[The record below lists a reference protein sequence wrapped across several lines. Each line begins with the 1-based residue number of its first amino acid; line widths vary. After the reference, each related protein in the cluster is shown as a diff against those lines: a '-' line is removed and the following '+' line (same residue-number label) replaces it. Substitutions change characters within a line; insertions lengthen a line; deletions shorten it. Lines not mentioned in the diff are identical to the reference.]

1 LKGRHGEKSLT
12 EPPVADER
20 GLSIATMKPTLRQ
33 QRLALAIIGLLFI
46 GFAAIAPFAAKQA
59 VQVGS
64 FVPTVQAI
72 IFVTNL
78 TTAVLLFSQFSI
90 LGLRELLLLASG
102 YLFSAL
108 IVIPHALSYP
118 GAFAPKGLLGSG
130 IQATP
135 WLYTFWHFGF
145 SAVVLGYAC
154 LLNTN
159 SKKLFIHN
167 SGMPAIC
174 LSTGIVVTLVS
185 ALTWSV
191 AAKEEYWPRLLA
203 NDVDFT
209 PLTNYVGT
217 IPLATS
223 VLAFIVLWF
232 RRRSVLDLWVAVAI
246 LATVV
251 EQAVA
256 CLFIVSRYSVGAYA
270 VRTFSVIVST
280 IVLSA
285 MLSEFVRVYASLVR
299 TNQMLQRERESKLT
313 TVAAAVAAIAHE
325 IRQPLTAISANSS
338 AARRFLARGPA
349 DIERVGG
356 ILDNIGKASLRAN
369 EIVEGVGAL
378 FRRANSE
385 RQSIDVNDL
394 VIEALQV
401 IAKEL
406 ADCSITVDTQLTS
419 ELPRI
424 MGDKGQ
430 LQEVIVNLVQN
441 SIDAMRTVS
450 AKPRMLHVRTEPHGR
465 DAIAISVEDTGPG
478 IEQKTLSSVFDA
490 FVTTKTKGMG
500 LGLAIS
506 QAIVER
512 HDGRI
517 TAMSGVKGGAR
528 FEIILPIKAD
538 PQAIL
543 AS

>member
-1 LKGRHGEKSLT
+1 MT
-12 EPPVADER
+12 EQPVADER
-20 GLSIATMKPTLRQ
+20 ELSIATMEPTLRQ
-33 QRLALAIIGLLFI
+33 QRLALAIIGLLSI
-46 GFAAIAPFAAKQA
+46 GFAAIAPFAAKQV

-90 LGLRELLLLASG
+90 LGLREILLLASG

-118 GAFAPKGLLGSG
+118 GAFAPKGLLSSG

-154 LLNTN
+154 LLDTN

-174 LSTGIVVTLVS
+174 LSTGIVVTLVC

-191 AAKEEYWPRLLA
+191 AANEQYWPRLLA
-203 NDVDFT
+203 NEVDFT
-209 PLTNYVGT
+209 PLTNYVGA
-217 IPLATS
+217 IPLVTS
-223 VLAFIVLWF
+223 VLAFIVLWI

-246 LATVV
+246 FATVV
-251 EQAVA
+251 EQTVS
-256 CLFIVSRYSVGAYA
+256 CLFIFNRYSVGSYA
-270 VRTFSVIVST
+270 VRSFSVIVST

-285 MLSEFVRVYASLVR
+285 MLSETVRVYASLVR
-299 TNQMLQRERESKLT
+299 TNHMLRRERESKLT
-313 TVAAAVAAIAHE
+313 NVAAAVAAITHE
-325 IRQPLTAISANSS
+325 IRQPLTAISTKSA
-338 AARRFLARGPA
+338 AARRFLARVPT

-356 ILDNIGKASLRAN
+356 ILDDIGKASLRVN
-369 EIVEGVGAL
+369 EVIGSVGAL
-378 FRRANSE
+378 FRRASPE
-385 RQSIDVNDL
+385 QQSIDVNDL
-394 VIEALQV
+394 VIGGLQLLG
-401 IAKEL
+401 KEL

-419 ELPRI
+419 ELPPI
-424 MGDKGQ
+424 MGHKGQ
-430 LQEVIVNLVQN
+430 LQEVILNLVQN
-441 SIDAMRTVS
+441 SIDAMRTMT
-450 AKPRMLHVRTEPHGR
+450 AKPRMLHVRTAPHGR

-478 IEQKTLSSVFDA
+478 IEEKTLSSVFDA

-512 HDGRI
+512 HDGKI
-517 TAMSGVKGGAR
+517 TAMSGVNGGAR

>member
-1 LKGRHGEKSLT
+1 MT

-299 TNQMLQRERESKLT
+299 TNQMLWRERENKLT
-313 TVAAAVAAIAHE
+313 NLEAAVAAITHE
-325 IRQPLTAISANSS
+325 VRQPLTGISTKGA
-338 AARRFLARGPA
+338 AARRYLQREPPNIDRAQA
-349 DIERVGG
+349 
-356 ILDNIGKASLRAN
+356 ILDEVVSAGFRAD
-369 EIVEGVGAL
+369 EVLKSVGAL
-378 FRRANSE
+378 FRTTNQE
-385 RQSIDVNDL
+385 QQPIDVTEL
-394 VIEALQV
+394 TLEA
-401 IAKEL
+401 IRIMHSEL
-406 ADCSITVDTQLTS
+406 TRNGIIVNTQLTT
-419 ELPRI
+419 ELPPI
-424 MGDKGQ
+424 MGHRGQ
-430 LQEVIVNLVQN
+430 LQQVLLNLIEN
-441 SIDAMRTVS
+441 SIDAMKNITDGSRVIRVGTKLKS
-450 AKPRMLHVRTEPHGR
+450 TE
-465 DAIAISVEDTGPG
+465 AVAISVEDSGPG
-478 IEQKTLSSVFDA
+478 IESKEMTSVFDA
-490 FVTTKTKGMG
+490 FVTTKATGMG

-506 QAIVER
+506 KMIIER
-512 HDGRI
+512 HGGQIVVVPSADNGAHFRI
-517 TAMSGVKGGAR
+517 T
-528 FEIILPIKAD
+528 LPIKA
-538 PQAIL
+538 AAL
-543 AS
+543 TA